1 MEGSK
6 ISEYKGVLL
15 TTTNFVV
22 WEREIRDFLEE
33 NDLIDL
39 VISSDREKNRKK
51 GLEGPGRVALTR
63 LKASLSP
70 DIKETV
76 RELNHDT
83 PQELW
88 DFLKKEFGWLSLE
101 ERLLKLGEA
110 AQVKLAG
117 FDTIYGYLNHIDTI
131 VRQVGGEDFLVPKW
145 MHVTW
150 YLMGLP
156 AEYQPVVSEIRK
168 LKEEQKDPCNVR
180 QLITSFYQEE
190 LSKAHATTPPVDSSA
205 ARATFMK
212 RLEKKKTST
221 SHQATTN
228 PGETNRPFIQG
239 FYKWIRGLTN
249 EERQFYDCQLK
260 DWAKRPDSPQLC
272 GVCKGGNH
280 WLWNCQKLRG
290 LTIQRWRPGASVN
303 SGFVSDSD
311 DIKDI
316 EKYVDN
322 GTNYSM
328 CPLRQEFGNLDPV
341 SGAVVVLADNQM
353 VKVDARGAWHIP
365 TACGHPFIEHN
376 SLFVPTLGKA
386 LFSPN

>member
-1 MEGSK
+1 
-6 ISEYKGVLL
+6 
-15 TTTNFVV
+15 
-22 WEREIRDFLEE
+22 
-33 NDLIDL
+33 
-39 VISSDREKNRKK
+39 
-51 GLEGPGRVALTR
+51 
-63 LKASLSP
+63 
-70 DIKETV
+70 V

-83 PQELW
+83 LQELW
-88 DFLKKEFGWLSLE
+88 DFLKKEFGWLSPE

-145 MHVTW
+145 MYVTW

-190 LSKAHATTPPVDSSA
+190 LSKAHTTTPLVDSSA
-205 ARATFMK
+205 AQATFIK
-212 RLEKKKTST
+212 RLKKKKTST

-239 FYKWIRGLTN
+239 FYKWIRGLTD
-249 EERQFYDCQLK
+249 EEQRFYDHQLK
-260 DWAKRPDSPQLC
+260 DWAKRPNLPQLC

-290 LTIQRWRPGASVN
+290 LTI
-303 SGFVSDSD
+303 
-311 DIKDI
+311 
-316 EKYVDN
+316 
-322 GTNYSM
+322 
-328 CPLRQEFGNLDPV
+328 
-341 SGAVVVLADNQM
+341 
-353 VKVDARGAWHIP
+353 
-365 TACGHPFIEHN
+365 
-376 SLFVPTLGKA
+376 
-386 LFSPN
+386 